1 MKKLS
6 KVLFLAVSVSLFTAV
21 KSHAQ
26 IEVSIRPVVP
36 RERVIVRRPPP
47 PSRRHVWV
55 EAGWRVRGGRYV
67 YRAGYWALPPRG
79 YARWIPGHWRD
90 TPRRGYIWV
99 RGHWA

>member
-6 KVLFLAVSVSLFTAV
+6 KILFLAVSVSLFTAV

-99 RGHWA
+99 RGHSA